1 MKTSVFVV
9 MNEFNSKILI
19 ENYKILQ
26 KQFFKLGLDI
36 AQFAVV
42 EDLLGVDYKSFGTG
56 LKIFIEDEDKKASS
70 LLVPLNKMDDFG
82 NGIFASAENNMI
94 VINKTILES
103 MEDFK
108 KIVND
113 VLKINY
119 DNFSIKCFGINEENL
134 CNYLKEFKNS
144 NNVFDYFTQTEYGDS
159 LIVFRFISSV
169 APNIKDGIVSMFVKD
184 LKDTFYASKDVS
196 LSRAVF
202 EILTL
207 RKIKIS
213 TAESFTSGQ
222 VANTIIRENAG
233 ASAIIEDAYVVYSDK
248 IKHTVL
254 GVEQATLQKYTAVSA
269 ETAYE
274 MIIGLLNK
282 SSCDIAIATTGYAN
296 HTDPKLSGLFF
307 TAVGDKD
314 AVHVYRHKID
324 GDREFVI
331 RYGAN
336 VAIFE
341 LIKKLRQNALNIS
354 NFAI

>member
-1 MKTSVFVV
+1 MNTSIFVV
-9 MNEFNSKILI
+9 MSNLNSKMFIQNFNVL
-19 ENYKILQ
+19 K
-26 KQFFKLGLDI
+26 KQLFKLGLDI

-56 LKIFIEDEDKKASS
+56 LKVFIEDDQKRASS
-70 LLVPLNKMDDFG
+70 LLVPLNKMEEVDSGTFVST
-82 NGIFASAENNMI
+82 AQNMI
-94 VINKTILES
+94 VINNKTLES
-103 MEDFK
+103 MDK
-108 KIVND
+108 LDKVIKD
-113 VLKINY
+113 VLKIDY
-119 DNFSIKCFGINEENL
+119 DSYAIKCFGVNENNL
-134 CNYLKEFKNS
+134 ANYLSEFKK
-144 NNVFDYFTQTEYGDS
+144 NNDVFDYFAQTEYGDN
-159 LIVFRFISSV
+159 LIIFRFLSSV
-169 APNIKDGIVSMFVKD
+169 SSKIKDGIVSMFVRD

-196 LSRAVF
+196 LSRAAF

-233 ASAIIEDAYVVYSDK
+233 ASAIIEEAHVVYSDEV
-248 IKHTVL
+248 KHKVL
-254 GVEQATLQKYTAVSA
+254 GVEKDTLKKFTAVSA
-269 ETAYE
+269 EVAYE
-274 MIIGLLNK
+274 MITGLLEK
-282 SSCDIAIATTGYAN
+282 SDCDIAIATTGYAN
-296 HTDPKLSGLFF
+296 SDEPKLSGLFF

-314 AVHVYRHKID
+314 AVHVYRHKIN

-341 LIKKLRQNALNIS
+341 LIKKLRQNALNIA